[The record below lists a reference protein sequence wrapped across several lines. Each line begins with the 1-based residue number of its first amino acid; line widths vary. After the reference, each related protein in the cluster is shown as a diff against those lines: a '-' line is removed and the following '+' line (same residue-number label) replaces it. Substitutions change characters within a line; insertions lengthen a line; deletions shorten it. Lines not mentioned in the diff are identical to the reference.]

1 MTHALLLE
9 VDPDGRVSR
18 LELTTASGLLTLHP
32 DADETELHGNVA
44 TQEGMRHLAFAWSPD
59 HELQVE
65 GRPLAS
71 AVAARHLAARIRV
84 GEGTHVPVVVID
96 PELQPRT
103 AIVRVERAA
112 EYRWLFERDGMVE
125 RFTLDADGVPIGL
138 ADAMDWPLEA

>member
-18 LELTTASGLLTLHP
+18 LELTTATGLLTLHP

-44 TQEGMRHLAFAWSPD
+44 TLDGVRHLAFAWSPD

-112 EYRWLFERDGMVE
+112 EDRWLFERDGMVE